1 MKKVLSIIC
10 VLALVVTLASSF
22 TYAATPEPTE
32 VSSAGEGARASTQ
45 YRVSR
50 TGTYMYNSASESS
63 GYKYNFPIPVN
74 TVLQYLS
81 QSGNF
86 YYLRYTSGGSTYTGY
101 VLKSH
106 VAPVY

>member
-50 TGTYMYNSASESS
+50 TSTYMYNSDSASS
-63 GYKYNFPIPVN
+63 GYKYNFPIPVG
-74 TVLQYLS
+74 TVLQYLDK
-81 QSGNF
+81 SGEF
-86 YYLRYTSGGSTYTGY
+86 YYLTYKSGGTTYTGY
-101 VLKSH
+101 VHEDH
-106 VAPVY
+106 VAPV